1 MNNSKLIDRMIA
13 EFRQDLPLYDSMD
26 LYYKGDHDINR
37 IYNKFPNRSNQIV
50 IDNFVNKFINEE
62 VQYSLGNPL
71 SYVSMSGDK
80 TVIDDIYKSIF
91 HWNDTHNQKL
101 MRTLE
106 IFGKAYILNY
116 VDGKGRFSEK
126 ILSPKNA
133 ICYCD
138 DDGIPV
144 RFIHFY
150 IPKYETTEYHDIYYP
165 DGSIEIYKGNSLI
178 NAKKQPFNGIPVSV
192 CELDN
197 IEETIFFKIKT
208 LQDGYNEALSDQVN
222 TIADFRN
229 AYLVIGGV
237 KVDDEIAARIRKDG
251 ILNLPVGNTFAKWLI
266 KEIPD
271 GYIQN
276 SLERLRK
283 AMYETCNHIDGNEK
297 LQSNTSG
304 TALRNRLVFLE
315 QRCNSMLEVVVNSI
329 YERIERL
336 FEYLTIKNKQYD
348 ITDIKIVTAPS
359 IPQDE
364 ISIIQG
370 LSQLGIGTNISLET
384 ALSRLPFIENP
395 AQEIAK
401 IKQEQKTNNKIEL
414 DKIDLVD
421 DSAEGGVAA

>member
-1 MNNSKLIDRMIA
+1 MNNLKLIDKMIA

-26 LYYKGDHDINR
+26 LYYKGDQDINR
-37 IYNKFPNRSNQIV
+37 LYNKFPNRANQIV

-80 TVIDDIYKSIF
+80 TVIDDIYKSVF
-91 HWNDTHNQKL
+91 HWKDTHNQKL

-106 IFGKAYILNY
+106 IFGKAFILNY
-116 VDGKGRFSEK
+116 IDSKGRFSEK

-133 ICYCD
+133 ICFCD
-138 DDGIPV
+138 DDGLPI

-165 DGSIEIYKGNSLI
+165 NGSIEIYKGNSLI
-178 NAKKQPFNGIPVSV
+178 QTKTQPFNGIPVSV
-192 CELDN
+192 CCLDN
-197 IEETIFFKIKT
+197 IEDTIYFKIKQ
-208 LQDGYNEALSDQVN
+208 LQDSYNEILSDQVN
-222 TIADFRN
+222 TISDYRR
-229 AYLVIGGV
+229 AYLVISGV
-237 KVDDEIAARIRKDG
+237 MVDDEMEEKLKTHG
-251 ILNLPVGNTFAKWLI
+251 LLNLQSAQNTSVKWLV
-266 KEIPD
+266 KDMPD

-276 SLERLRK
+276 TLERIRG
-283 AMYETCNHIDGNEK
+283 AIYETCNHIDGNEK

-414 DKIDLVD
+414 DKIDGYG
-421 DSAEGGVAA
+421 DSDE

>member
-1 MNNSKLIDRMIA
+1 MNNLKLIDKMIA

-37 IYNKFPNRSNQIV
+37 LYNKFPNRANQIV

-80 TVIDDIYKSIF
+80 TVIDEIYKSVF
-91 HWNDTHNQKL
+91 HWKDTHNQKL

-106 IFGKAYILNY
+106 IFGKAFILNY
-116 VDGKGRFSEK
+116 IDSKGRFSEK

-133 ICYCD
+133 ICFCD
-138 DDGIPV
+138 DDGVPV

-178 NAKKQPFNGIPVSV
+178 QTKTQPFNGIPVSV
-192 CELDN
+192 CQLDN
-197 IEETIFFKIKT
+197 IEDTIYFKIKQ
-208 LQDGYNEALSDQVN
+208 LQDSYNEILSDQVN
-222 TIADFRN
+222 TISDYRR
-229 AYLVIGGV
+229 AYLVISGV
-237 KVDDEIAARIRKDG
+237 MVDDEMEQKLKTHG
-251 ILNLPVGNTFAKWLI
+251 LLNLQSAQNTSVKWLV
-266 KEIPD
+266 KNMPD

-276 SLERLRK
+276 TLERIRG
-283 AMYETCNHIDGNEK
+283 AIYETCNHIDGNEK

-370 LSQLGIGTNISLET
+370 LSQLGIGANISLET

-401 IKQEQKTNNKIEL
+401 IKQEQKTNNRIEL
-414 DKIDLVD
+414 DKIDGYG
-421 DSAEGGVAA
+421 DSDE

>member
-1 MNNSKLIDRMIA
+1 MNNLKLIDRMIA

-37 IYNKFPNRSNQIV
+37 LYNKFPNRANQIV

-80 TVIDDIYKSIF
+80 TVIDEIYKSVF
-91 HWNDTHNQKL
+91 HWKDTHNQKL

-106 IFGKAYILNY
+106 IFGKAFILNY
-116 VDGKGRFSEK
+116 IDNKGRFSEK

-138 DDGIPV
+138 DDGLPI

-178 NAKKQPFNGIPVSV
+178 KTKTQPFNGIPVSV
-192 CELDN
+192 CQLDN
-197 IEETIFFKIKT
+197 IEDTIYFKIKQ
-208 LQDGYNEALSDQVN
+208 LQDSYNEILSDQVN
-222 TIADFRN
+222 TISDYRR
-229 AYLVIGGV
+229 AYLVISGV
-237 KVDDEIAARIRKDG
+237 MVDDEMEQKLKTHG
-251 ILNLPVGNTFAKWLI
+251 LLNLQSAQNTSVKWLV
-266 KEIPD
+266 KDMPD

-276 SLERLRK
+276 TLERIRG
-283 AMYETCNHIDGNEK
+283 AIYETCNHIDGNEK

-414 DKIDLVD
+414 DKIDGYG
-421 DSAEGGVAA
+421 DSDE

>member
-1 MNNSKLIDRMIA
+1 MRFYDVDSGRITIDG
-13 EFRQDLPLYDSMD
+13 Q
-26 LYYKGDHDINR
+26 DINSVS
-37 IYNKFPNRSNQIV
+37 RS
-50 IDNFVNKFINEE
+50 
-62 VQYSLGNPL
+62 SLR
-71 SYVSMSGDK
+71 K
-80 TVIDDIYKSIF
+80 TFGMVLQ
-91 HWNDTHNQKL
+91 DTWL
-101 MRTLE
+101 
-106 IFGKAYILNY
+106 
-116 VDGKGRFSEK
+116 
-126 ILSPKNA
+126 KNA
-133 ICYCD
+133 S
-138 DDGIPV
+138 V
-144 RFIHFY
+144 R
-150 IPKYETTEYHDIYYP
+150 
-165 DGSIEIYKGNSLI
+165 
-178 NAKKQPFNGIPVSV
+178 
-192 CELDN
+192 DN
-197 IEETIFFKIKT
+197 I
-208 LQDGYNEALSDQVN
+208 
-222 TIADFRN
+222 
-229 AYLVIGGV
+229 AYGV

-414 DKIDLVD
+414 DKIDGYG
-421 DSAEGGVAA
+421 DSDE

>member
-1 MNNSKLIDRMIA
+1 MNNLKLIDKMIA

-37 IYNKFPNRSNQIV
+37 LYNKFPNRANQIV

-80 TVIDDIYKSIF
+80 TVIDEIYKSVF
-91 HWNDTHNQKL
+91 HWKDTHNQKL

-106 IFGKAYILNY
+106 IFGKAFILNY
-116 VDGKGRFSEK
+116 IDSKGRFSEK

-138 DDGIPV
+138 DDGVPV

-178 NAKKQPFNGIPVSV
+178 QTKTQPFNGIPVSV
-192 CELDN
+192 CQLDN
-197 IEETIFFKIKT
+197 IEDTIYFKIKQ
-208 LQDGYNEALSDQVN
+208 LQDSYNEILSDQVN
-222 TIADFRN
+222 TISDYRR
-229 AYLVIGGV
+229 AYLVISGV
-237 KVDDEIAARIRKDG
+237 MVDDEMEQKLKTHG
-251 ILNLPVGNTFAKWLI
+251 LLNLQSAQNTSVKWLV
-266 KEIPD
+266 KDMPD

-276 SLERLRK
+276 TLERIRG
-283 AMYETCNHIDGNEK
+283 AIYETCNHIDGNEK

-414 DKIDLVD
+414 DKIDGYGDGDVD
-421 DSAEGGVAA
+421 E

>member
-1 MNNSKLIDRMIA
+1 MNNVKLIDKMIA

-37 IYNKFPNRSNQIV
+37 LYNKFPNRANQIV

-80 TVIDDIYKSIF
+80 TVIDDIYKSVF
-91 HWNDTHNQKL
+91 HWKDTHNQKL

-106 IFGKAYILNY
+106 IFGKAFILNY
-116 VDGKGRFSEK
+116 IDNKGRFSEK

-133 ICYCD
+133 ICFCD
-138 DDGIPV
+138 DDGLPV

-165 DGSIEIYKGNSLI
+165 NGSIEIYKGNSLI
-178 NAKKQPFNGIPVSV
+178 QTKTQPFNGIPVSV
-192 CELDN
+192 CQLDN
-197 IEETIFFKIKT
+197 IEDTIYFKIKQ
-208 LQDGYNEALSDQVN
+208 LQDSYNEILSDQVN
-222 TIADFRN
+222 TISDYRR
-229 AYLVIGGV
+229 AYLVISGV
-237 KVDDEIAARIRKDG
+237 MVDDEMEQKLKTHG
-251 ILNLPVGNTFAKWLI
+251 LLNLQSAQNTSVKWLV
-266 KEIPD
+266 KDMPD

-276 SLERLRK
+276 TLERIRG
-283 AMYETCNHIDGNEK
+283 AIYETCNHIDGNEK

-414 DKIDLVD
+414 DKIDGYG
-421 DSAEGGVAA
+421 DSDE

>member
-1 MNNSKLIDRMIA
+1 MNNIKLIDRMIA

-37 IYNKFPNRSNQIV
+37 LYNKFPNRANQIV

-80 TVIDDIYKSIF
+80 TVIDDIYKSVF
-91 HWNDTHNQKL
+91 HWKDTHNQKL

-106 IFGKAYILNY
+106 IFGKAFILNY
-116 VDGKGRFSEK
+116 IDNKGRFSEK

-133 ICYCD
+133 ICFCD
-138 DDGIPV
+138 DDGLPI

-165 DGSIEIYKGNSLI
+165 NGSIEIYKGNSLI
-178 NAKKQPFNGIPVSV
+178 QTKTQPFNGIPVSV
-192 CELDN
+192 CQLDN
-197 IEETIFFKIKT
+197 IEDTIYFKIKQ
-208 LQDGYNEALSDQVN
+208 LQDSYNEILSDQVN
-222 TIADFRN
+222 TISDYRR
-229 AYLVIGGV
+229 AYLVISGV
-237 KVDDEIAARIRKDG
+237 MVDDEMEQKLKTHG
-251 ILNLPVGNTFAKWLI
+251 LLNLQSAQNTSVKWLV
-266 KEIPD
+266 KDMPD

-276 SLERLRK
+276 TLERIRG
-283 AMYETCNHIDGNEK
+283 AIYETCNHIDGNEK

-348 ITDIKIVTAPS
+348 ITDIKIVR
-359 IPQDE
+359 E
-364 ISIIQG
+364 
-370 LSQLGIGTNISLET
+370 
-384 ALSRLPFIENP
+384 
-395 AQEIAK
+395 
-401 IKQEQKTNNKIEL
+401 
-414 DKIDLVD
+414 
-421 DSAEGGVAA
+421 

>member
-1 MNNSKLIDRMIA
+1 MNNVKLIDKMIA

-37 IYNKFPNRSNQIV
+37 LYNKFPNRANQIV

-80 TVIDDIYKSIF
+80 TVIDDIYKSVF
-91 HWNDTHNQKL
+91 HWKDTHNQKL

-106 IFGKAYILNY
+106 IFGKAFILNY
-116 VDGKGRFSEK
+116 IDNKGRFSEK

-138 DDGIPV
+138 DDGLPI

-165 DGSIEIYKGNSLI
+165 DGLIEIYKGNSLI
-178 NAKKQPFNGIPVSV
+178 KTKQQPFNGIPVSV

-197 IEETIFFKIKT
+197 IEDTIYFKIKQ
-208 LQDGYNEALSDQVN
+208 LQDSYNEILSDQVN
-222 TIADFRN
+222 TISDYRR
-229 AYLVIGGV
+229 AYLVISGV
-237 KVDDEIAARIRKDG
+237 MVDDEMEEKLKTHG
-251 ILNLPVGNTFAKWLI
+251 LLNLQSAQNTSVKWLV
-266 KEIPD
+266 KDMPD

-276 SLERLRK
+276 TLERIRG
-283 AMYETCNHIDGNEK
+283 AIYETCNHIDGNEK

-414 DKIDLVD
+414 DKID
-421 DSAEGGVAA
+421 SFE

>member
-1 MNNSKLIDRMIA
+1 MNNLKLIDKMIA

-26 LYYKGDHDINR
+26 LYYKGDQDINR
-37 IYNKFPNRSNQIV
+37 LYNKFPNRANQIV

-80 TVIDDIYKSIF
+80 TVIDDIYKSVF
-91 HWNDTHNQKL
+91 HWKDTHNQKL

-106 IFGKAYILNY
+106 IFGKAFILNY
-116 VDGKGRFSEK
+116 IDSKGRFSEK

-133 ICYCD
+133 ICFCD
-138 DDGIPV
+138 DDGLPV

-178 NAKKQPFNGIPVSV
+178 KTKQQPFNGIPVSV
-192 CELDN
+192 CQLDN
-197 IEETIFFKIKT
+197 IEDTIYFKIKQ
-208 LQDGYNEALSDQVN
+208 LQDSYNEILSDQVN
-222 TIADFRN
+222 TISDYRR
-229 AYLVIGGV
+229 AYLVISGV
-237 KVDDEIAARIRKDG
+237 MVDDEMEQKLKTHG
-251 ILNLPVGNTFAKWLI
+251 LLNLQSAQNTSVKWLV
-266 KEIPD
+266 KDMPD

-276 SLERLRK
+276 TLERIRG
-283 AMYETCNHIDGNEK
+283 AIYETCNHIDGNEK

-414 DKIDLVD
+414 DKIDGYG
-421 DSAEGGVAA
+421 DSDE

>member
-1 MNNSKLIDRMIA
+1 MNNVKLIDKMIA

-26 LYYKGDHDINR
+26 LYYKGDQDINR
-37 IYNKFPNRSNQIV
+37 LYNKFPNRANQIV

-80 TVIDDIYKSIF
+80 TVIDDIYKSVF
-91 HWNDTHNQKL
+91 HWKDTHNQKL

-106 IFGKAYILNY
+106 IFGKAFILNY
-116 VDGKGRFSEK
+116 IDSKGRFSEK

-133 ICYCD
+133 ICFCD
-138 DDGIPV
+138 DDGVPV

-165 DGSIEIYKGNSLI
+165 DGLIEIYKGNSLI
-178 NAKKQPFNGIPVSV
+178 KTKKQPFNGIPVSV
-192 CELDN
+192 CQLDN
-197 IEETIFFKIKT
+197 IEDTIYFKIKQ
-208 LQDGYNEALSDQVN
+208 LQDSYNEILSDQVN
-222 TIADFRN
+222 TISDYRR
-229 AYLVIGGV
+229 AYLVISGV
-237 KVDDEIAARIRKDG
+237 MVDDEMEEKLKTHG
-251 ILNLPVGNTFAKWLI
+251 LLNLQSAQNTSVKWLV
-266 KEIPD
+266 KDMPD

-276 SLERLRK
+276 TLERIRG
-283 AMYETCNHIDGNEK
+283 AIYETCNHIDGNEK

-414 DKIDLVD
+414 DKIDGYG
-421 DSAEGGVAA
+421 DSDE